1 MKYLIIVTLYLILGC
16 ADSSDNLAEEITE
29 ELDTLFVKDFDTE
42 SDSDGIK
49 LKSFS
54 HDVLVTEAEDEI
66 NCFQQK
72 VAKELCHNNNI
83 LRLSDRFYDNKECN
97 FVYDEETCDGSCIL
111 EDGIASCDTTPYHIC
126 DNFDCSQYEPEI
138 KLEDEFN
145 SYVSVSEFTYDEA
158 MQAFFTVENE
168 EEVSYEPN
176 TVKTFE
182 CRPMFNGSRLY
193 PGEQSKD
200 DPSTWTEESWAPF
213 CHSAY
218 IVCEEKVI
226 MVGDVPM
233 CSENYKE
240 I

>member
-54 HDVLVTEAEDEI
+54 HDVLVTEAEDKI

-72 VAKELCHNNNI
+72 VAEELCHNNNI

-97 FVYDEETCDGSCIL
+97 FVYNKEECQGICIL
-111 EDGIASCDTTPYHIC
+111 ENDVASCDLKPYYLC
-126 DNFDCSQYEPEI
+126 DGFECVGDEVQI
-138 KLEDEFN
+138 KINND
-145 SYVSVSEFTYDEA
+145 YVNVSEFTYDEA
-158 MQAFFTVENE
+158 MQTFFAVEDGE
-168 EEVSYEPN
+168 EFSYTPN
-176 TVKTFE
+176 KFKITANE
-182 CRPMFNGSRLY
+182 CRLKFVGIIYDINQNPN
-193 PGEQSKD
+193 E
-200 DPSTWTEESWAPF
+200 PSTWTEQSWKPY
-213 CHSAY
+213 CDTTT

-226 MVGDVPM
+226 MVNEKPM